1 MRGSMKKVS
10 KPYKFQEFKTPADF
24 AAAMAADGMEF
35 PVSEDPGVLFTPIVI
50 GNKVIPNRICSQPCE
65 GFDGEPD
72 GNPSDLDFR
81 RYRRIAG
88 GGAGLLWW
96 ESIAI
101 SEDGRCNPLQMVIR
115 PSTVRKLKMMLEEAN
130 AEAVKNF
137 GRKPYNV
144 LQLTHSGRRSNNK
157 NWESTPLAVC
167 ANPYMDSHTSID
179 GSKGEITIATDDKIQ
194 EIVRGFIDGA
204 ILAAQV
210 GFDGVDIKICH
221 EYILREL
228 LSAFTRPGKYGGS
241 FENRTRA
248 VFEIIDGIHEQ
259 LGDSMDICVRLNAY
273 DCVPYPYG
281 WGMKMEDGVMEP
293 DLTEP
298 IRLCR
303 MLVERGVR
311 IIDITTMMPRYQ
323 PFGRG
328 LMAEH
333 EEGPEADINPYRG
346 VYELMKATKEIKE
359 AVPEAFFVSTGM
371 TWLEQFGGHV
381 SAGAIRDGWFDIGG
395 FGRQFMAYPD
405 FPKDLEREGTMHRE
419 KCCMLCDKC
428 YDLIQKGH
436 CQTGC
441 VMRDQEIYLPL
452 LREKVL
458 KKG

>member
-1 MRGSMKKVS
+1 MKKVL
-10 KPYKFQEFKTPADF
+10 KPYNFGRMKDAAEFQATLAK
-24 AAAMAADGMEF
+24 DGLNF
-35 PVSEDPGVLFTPIVI
+35 PVSDDLSVLFEPIVI

-72 GNPSDLDFR
+72 GNPSEMDFR
-81 RYRRIAG
+81 RYKRIAG
-88 GGAGLLWW
+88 GGVGLLWW

-115 PSTVRKLKMMLEEAN
+115 PSTVPEIKRMVDEAN

-137 GRKPYNV
+137 GRRPYNI

-157 NWESTPLAVC
+157 NWESTPLAIC
-167 ANPYMDSHTSID
+167 ENPYMDGHTSID
-179 GSKGEITIATDDKIQ
+179 GSKGEITIATDDKIE

-204 ILAAQV
+204 VLAKQC
-210 GFDGVDIKICH
+210 GFDAVDIKICH
-221 EYILREL
+221 EYVLREL

-248 VFEIIDGIHEQ
+248 VFDIIDGIHKL
-259 LGDSMDICVRLNAY
+259 LGDSLDICVRLNAY

-281 WGMKMEDGVMEP
+281 WGMKMEEGVMEP
-293 DLTEP
+293 DPTEP
-298 IRLCR
+298 IKLCK
-303 MLVERGVR
+303 MLVERGIR
-311 IIDITTMMPRYQ
+311 IIDLTTMMPRYK

-333 EEGPEADINPYRG
+333 EEGPEAEINPYEG
-346 VYELMKATKEIKE
+346 VYELMKATKTIKE
-359 AVPEAFFVSTGM
+359 AVPEAYFVSTGM
-371 TWLEQFGGHV
+371 TWLEQFGCNV
-381 SAGAIRDGWFDIGG
+381 TAGAIKEGWFDIGG

-405 FPKDLEREGTMHRE
+405 FPKDVLELGNMQRN

-428 YDLIQKGH
+428 YDLIQIGH

-441 VMRDQEIYLPL
+441 VMRDQEVYLPL
-452 LREKVL
+452 LRENVL
-458 KKG
+458 NKQKK